1 MTKEYRGKLT
11 ARKTKKG
18 YHIEIQYEREGIP
31 KKIPFKTRDF
41 PREFQN
47 LEVMFELEGNRVV
60 KIKKLSGETIWEQET
75 ERPHREPV
83 RKKTI
88 KSHSKS
94 PTPSHEILNL
104 KAHQNAMRFVKLVGY
119 RGYRTADFNPALRF
133 NRFLQWDEKQQ
144 KFDYGLTLEEN
155 SSGVHLQE
163 FTVPREIKERI
174 NALQSPS
181 ISEALVIPWR
191 AKTTWRMIIGL
202 GSPHVHETAM
212 TWHHTWSIP
221 YIPGSALKGVTR
233 SWFLLTRWEEFAK
246 NNPEKADWESTI
258 PCLEAWFMDNPHPK
272 EKDVDHKEEDCPVFP
287 WAKDKLENDS
297 QLFKLL
303 FGTQK
308 QKGAVI
314 FMDAFPVNKYT
325 LKLDVMNVHYPKYY
339 RGEGNYAADWESPN
353 PVFFLTV
360 VDTEFQGAIIVN
372 KRFFNRLKGNSTYY
386 ENKLAEEGI
395 ELLKSALENHGIGA
409 KTSVGYGYLKNIR

>member
-1 MTKEYRGKLT
+1 MNEEYRGRLT
-11 ARKTKKG
+11 SRKTKKG
-18 YHIEIQYEREGIP
+18 YHIEINYERKGKS
-31 KKIPFKTRDF
+31 KKISFHLRNF
-41 PREFQN
+41 PGEFHD
-47 LEVMFELEGNRVV
+47 LEILFVLKGNRVT
-60 KIKKLSGETIWEQET
+60 KIKKTTGETIWEQEPG
-75 ERPHREPV
+75 RPPRDTMRKPSKRRANESVPQTREPQN
-83 RKKTI
+83 
-88 KSHSKS
+88 
-94 PTPSHEILNL
+94 LNL
-104 KAHQNAMRFVKLVGY
+104 KVHRDTERFIKVVGY
-119 RGYRTADFNPALRF
+119 RSSDFNPALKF
-133 NRFLQWDEKQQ
+133 NKFLEWDRNKQ
-144 KFDYGLTLEEN
+144 KFDYEMTLGVN
-155 SSGVHLQE
+155 HSGIHLQE
-163 FTVPREIKERI
+163 FTIPSEVKKRI
-174 NALQSPS
+174 NTLQSPS
-181 ISEALVIPWR
+181 ISGALVIPWR

-258 PCLEAWFMDNPHPK
+258 PCLEAWFMDNPYPK

-339 RGEGNYAADWESPN
+339 RGESSHAADWESPN
-353 PVFFLTV
+353 PVFYLTV
-360 VDTEFQGAIIVN
+360 VNTQFQGVIIVN
-372 KRFFNRLKGNSTYY
+372 KRFFNKLEKTETYTAERLAD
-386 ENKLAEEGI
+386 EAIKLV
-395 ELLKSALENHGIGA
+395 KDALENQGIGA
-409 KTSVGYGYLKNIR
+409 RTSVGYGFMEIFK